1 MRGLSKLNGML
12 PDEVI
17 TTEEPI
23 GKLMIGVD
31 DDSNQVKSVESKVIW
46 YVALLSK
53 IQGLVKTKLIETL
66 EKMDKLVTFAK
77 ASLLPFVLFGLIIDN
92 AWANC

>member
-1 MRGLSKLNGML
+1 MRVLSKLNGML

-17 TTEEPI
+17 TNEEPV
-23 GKLMIGVD
+23 GELMIGAD
-31 DDSNQVKSVESKVIW
+31 DDSKQVKSVESKVIW

-53 IQGLVKTKLIETL
+53 IQGLVKTKLTETL
-66 EKMDKLVTFAK
+66 EKMDKLATFAK
-77 ASLLPFVLFGLIIDN
+77 ALLLPFVLFGLIIDN